1 MWIGLKTNFFYQYAK
16 IWQDPFLNFNNSR
29 CMVVTS
35 ESFDCIFLR
44 SVESLFILVVSRH
57 TQGTFNGCEV
67 GSLVCIRE
75 IHTTKAALSPNHEM
89 RPPMCY
95 LKRNQFSPATQFWV
109 YLAMKTI
116 EQSFRCLDMLSLQ
129 LFWGREL
136 TRNSMI
142 RCQNVSNLCQN

>member
-1 MWIGLKTNFFYQYAK
+1 MIGLKTKKFYQYAK
-16 IWQDPFLNFNNSR
+16 FWQDPFFNNSR

-75 IHTTKAALSPNHEM
+75 IHTRKAAPSPNHEM

-95 LKRNQFSPATQFWV
+95 LKRNQFSPATQFGV

-116 EQSFRCLDMLSLQ
+116 EQVYLVVVQMFGHAFTSIILEQRIDQKFNDPMSIC
-129 LFWGREL
+129 
-136 TRNSMI
+136 
-142 RCQNVSNLCQN
+142 V

>member
-1 MWIGLKTNFFYQYAK
+1 MG
-16 IWQDPFLNFNNSR
+16 
-29 CMVVTS
+29 
-35 ESFDCIFLR
+35 ESGSAACIKSLYKSLYKLR
-44 SVESLFILVVSRH
+44 RALSPPQNASLFVYYKRLIYRPLVYTCRH

-95 LKRNQFSPATQFWV
+95 LKRNQFSPATQFGV

-116 EQSFRCLDMLSLQ
+116 EQVYLVVVQMFGHAFTSIILEQRIDQKFNDPMSIC
-129 LFWGREL
+129 
-136 TRNSMI
+136 
-142 RCQNVSNLCQN
+142 V